1 MRGAALAAGRRRSR
15 VVVARRAPPPILCR
29 DPGWEMSVGFG
40 FLQAACSACSSGRLL
55 RGILVQCM
63 LGACSLVG

>member
-1 MRGAALAAGRRRSR
+1 M
-15 VVVARRAPPPILCR
+15 VVARRAPPPVLCR